1 MKPAAILILAA
12 GILTCEAPAQRSGD
26 GRIDTSTGRDQRVWA
41 PARRFDHERM
51 ILQIT
56 IPDMDEP
63 AWTARE
69 ELRVRA
75 IGSPR
80 ADIVLNAG
88 ADIRISSVTVDGK
101 AAAFIRGDDQVT
113 VNFDEPVPPGALRSI
128 VFEYELNY
136 AKGNTFGGLY
146 WSAGRSADPDENKRW
161 PQIHTQGQPEANRG
175 WFIGHDFPNERLS
188 TEIIVDVEE
197 GYQVL
202 SNGRLTTPEGGE
214 PATDGRRRWHWVQ
227 DLPHVNYLVTLVV
240 GKFEIVDLGGPAS
253 ARPGLPIRVWAP
265 LGKGDRCRQVF
276 AETPAMIAYFERLL
290 DEPYPWDKYDQVIP
304 REYTAGAMEN
314 TSASTFYIF
323 ASNSNVDAERDII
336 SHELFHQ
343 WTGDLITCKTWAHIW
358 LNEGWASYGQ
368 ALWREEWAR
377 QNGKDPREA
386 YLEAIAE
393 NMSAQRGN
401 RGSAPG
407 SPALVSNLYRN
418 PFEVFMKLDNPYP
431 KGALVLHML
440 REGLGDEVFFAG
452 VRLYIDRFRLKE
464 VETDDFRKCL
474 EEASGQSLERFFD
487 QWVYRPGLPRLN
499 VEANWRADEGVLR
512 VTVTQNQKIDADNP
526 AYSFT
531 LPIYVWYG
539 ENDGDWVDVRMDEK
553 EVTTD
558 FRLRAAPT
566 DVSVDP
572 DLTVAG
578 TKRVAKSLAAA
589 PAEPKPESPAIAG
602 R

>member
-1 MKPAAILILAA
+1 MTQVGSLLLAISVLAGGA
-12 GILTCEAPAQRSGD
+12 IAQRSGD
-26 GRIDTSTGRDQRVWA
+26 PRIDESTGRDQRVWA

-51 ILQIT
+51 VLEIT
-56 IPDMDEP
+56 IPDMNAP
-63 AWTARE
+63 AWSARE

-80 ADIVLNAG
+80 ADIRLDAG
-88 ADIRISSVTVDGK
+88 KDIRIGAVTVGGK
-101 AAAFIRGDDQVT
+101 PAAFIRGEDDVT
-113 VNFDEPVPPGALRSI
+113 VVFDEPVAPGAERAI
-128 VFEYELNY
+128 VFEYELDY
-136 AKGNTFGGLY
+136 ANGNTFGGLY

-161 PQIHTQGQPEANRG
+161 PQIHTQGQPEANHG
-175 WFIGHDFPNERLS
+175 WFIGHDFPNERLA

-202 SNGRLTTPEGGE
+202 SNGRLATPEGGS
-214 PATDGRRRWHWVQ
+214 PAGEGRRRWHWVQ
-227 DLPHVNYLVTLVV
+227 DQPHVNYLVTLVV

-265 LGKGDRCRQVF
+265 LGKGERCRAVF
-276 AETPAMIAYFERLL
+276 GETPAMIAYFEKLL
-290 DEPYPWDKYDQVIP
+290 DEPFPWDKYDQVVP
-304 REYTAGAMEN
+304 REYTSGAMEN

-323 ASNSNVDAERDII
+323 AAGSSADAQRDII
-336 SHELFHQ
+336 AHELFHQ
-343 WTGDLITCKTWAHIW
+343 WTGDLLTCKTWAHIW

-377 QNGKDPREA
+377 QQGKDPREA
-386 YLEAIAE
+386 YLDAINE

-407 SPALVSNLYRN
+407 SPALVSNIYRD

-440 REGLGDEVFFAG
+440 REGLGDEAFFAG
-452 VRLYIDRFRLKE
+452 VRLYIDRYRLKE

-499 VEANWRADEGVLR
+499 VGATWRADEGVLR
-512 VTVTQNQKIDADNP
+512 VTVTQNQKLDADNP
-526 AYSFT
+526 AYQFT

-539 ENDGDWVDVRMDEK
+539 ENDGEWVDVRTDERT
-553 EVTTD
+553 VTVD
-558 FRLRAAPT
+558 FPLRAAPA

-578 TKRVAKSLAAA
+578 VKRVEKSLAAA
-589 PAEPKPESPAIAG
+589 TAGSPAMAG